1 MQQAVLASGEHGAEV
16 PALRGAER
24 RDGLQVGV
32 AQQRVDGDERPD
44 VEAVCVGALVCP
56 TATAT
61 VPGATNGGVRASAG
75 APPLTARTTAACAIA
90 SETSCHPAASGTVA
104 TTVRLTLT
112 EAVPFRAARTSA
124 SLPEQSRRMRWGFDP
139 ARAQRQTVKGAR
151 RPRRRT
157 CGDGAERRV
166 EAEAAD
172 DLRARRRSGRQG
184 PAATAG
190 VREEVAD
197 VAREDR
203 GLRDGADDVAGIG
216 RRNGVGAAEERGVGA
231 RARTNPNCRIS
242 KRTFSNEKKTRKLKV
257 KDC

>member
-1 MQQAVLASGEHGAEV
+1 M
-16 PALRGAER
+16 PAGRGAER

-112 EAVPFRAARTSA
+112 QAVPFRAARTSA

-139 ARAQRQTVKGAR
+139 ARAQRQTVNGSAAASKTHL
-151 RPRRRT
+151 RRR
-157 CGDGAERRV
+157 G
-166 EAEAAD
+166 
-172 DLRARRRSGRQG
+172 
-184 PAATAG
+184 
-190 VREEVAD
+190 
-197 VAREDR
+197 
-203 GLRDGADDVAGIG
+203 
-216 RRNGVGAAEERGVGA
+216 
-231 RARTNPNCRIS
+231 
-242 KRTFSNEKKTRKLKV
+242 
-257 KDC
+257 